1 MGNIVRK
8 LPIGIQS
15 FDKLRTENYL
25 YVDKTEFIY
34 QMAYQGVPYFLSR
47 PRRFGKS
54 LLLSTFK
61 AYFEGK
67 KELFRGLA
75 IEKLET
81 EWKEHP
87 VLHFSLN
94 AELYDSRKALENM
107 LERQLREWE
116 KIYDTGGEGITYSG
130 RFMTIIRRAA
140 EITGR
145 KVVVLIDE
153 YDKPL
158 LRNLHNEELQNEFR
172 ELLTAFYTVLKDAD
186 PWLRF
191 VFITG
196 VTKFAQVG
204 IFSNL
209 NHLNDISLAPQYAA
223 LCGMTLPEIEATFQ
237 PELHALAEANKL
249 SYEGTIEKITRRYD
263 GYHFDFRSGIALYNP
278 FSVLNVLSKQVF
290 YDYWFA
296 SGTPTFLAEMLRKT
310 NYDIRELDGIEVS
323 EVSLSDDRAN
333 INNPVPMIYQ
343 SGYLTIKSY
352 DEEFRLYTLGY
363 PNEEV
368 KYGFLNFVAS
378 MYAHLPET
386 ETPFYIG
393 RFIKELRSGNTE
405 AISHDSCQGRK
416 PFSEGADRA
425 VNYIAHQMKEV
436 GLKPINGDS
445 YFQQVN
451 IISSRTRCPDPMVL
465 KTPKGKIPLDWLEGY
480 TAFSARI
487 EPEIDIDNAELVFAG
502 YGIVAPEYGKNDF
515 EGIENPQDK
524 VAVVIVNDPGLGSD
538 NTDYFNGDIMT
549 YYGRWMYKF
558 EEGARQGLKGVLIIH
573 EDRGA
578 GYPWSVVRASAQSK
592 MYVDSDSDAYHC
604 PLNGWIQ
611 FNAAKQ
617 LLADNG
623 YDIDQLI
630 EQSKSPDFKPI
641 SLKSTV
647 TVSMRN
653 TFDRQQSP
661 NVIGYIP
668 GSGNTDE
675 SVIYLGH
682 WDHLGYGAPINGDSI
697 INGATDNAVAIAWML
712 EMARC
717 FNALKEKPRR
727 NIVFL
732 SPTCEETGFLG
743 TKYYVEHPLF
753 PIDKIA
759 AVINL
764 DVFPLWGENN
774 DVTITGYGN
783 SELDDTLA
791 ELAKKYNRYIMP
803 DPDAYNGMFYRSD
816 HFPFVQKGIPAMF
829 AKGWNDNRKQGK
841 EWAKEHIARYWAE
854 TYHKPTDQ
862 THPDTDDYSGL
873 LQEVQLFFDLGYKL
887 AQDTGYPKWKP
898 KSEFAN
904 VLKR

>member
-1 MGNIVRK
+1 MC
-8 LPIGIQS
+8 
-15 FDKLRTENYL
+15 
-25 YVDKTEFIY
+25 
-34 QMAYQGVPYFLSR
+34 
-47 PRRFGKS
+47 
-54 LLLSTFK
+54 
-61 AYFEGK
+61 
-67 KELFRGLA
+67 
-75 IEKLET
+75 
-81 EWKEHP
+81 
-87 VLHFSLN
+87 
-94 AELYDSRKALENM
+94 
-107 LERQLREWE
+107 
-116 KIYDTGGEGITYSG
+116 
-130 RFMTIIRRAA
+130 IR
-140 EITGR
+140 
-145 KVVVLIDE
+145 
-153 YDKPL
+153 
-158 LRNLHNEELQNEFR
+158 
-172 ELLTAFYTVLKDAD
+172 
-186 PWLRF
+186 
-191 VFITG
+191 
-196 VTKFAQVG
+196 
-204 IFSNL
+204 
-209 NHLNDISLAPQYAA
+209 
-223 LCGMTLPEIEATFQ
+223 
-237 PELHALAEANKL
+237 
-249 SYEGTIEKITRRYD
+249 
-263 GYHFDFRSGIALYNP
+263 
-278 FSVLNVLSKQVF
+278 
-290 YDYWFA
+290 
-296 SGTPTFLAEMLRKT
+296 
-310 NYDIRELDGIEVS
+310 
-323 EVSLSDDRAN
+323 DR
-333 INNPVPMIYQ
+333 
-343 SGYLTIKSY
+343 
-352 DEEFRLYTLGY
+352 
-363 PNEEV
+363 
-368 KYGFLNFVAS
+368 
-378 MYAHLPET
+378 
-386 ETPFYIG
+386 
-393 RFIKELRSGNTE
+393 
-405 AISHDSCQGRK
+405 
-416 PFSEGADRA
+416 
-425 VNYIAHQMKEV
+425 
-436 GLKPINGDS
+436 
-445 YFQQVN
+445 
-451 IISSRTRCPDPMVL
+451 
-465 KTPKGKIPLDWLEGY
+465 
-480 TAFSARI
+480 
-487 EPEIDIDNAELVFAG
+487 
-502 YGIVAPEYGKNDF
+502 
-515 EGIENPQDK
+515 
-524 VAVVIVNDPGLGSD
+524 
-538 NTDYFNGDIMT
+538 
-549 YYGRWMYKF
+549 
-558 EEGARQGLKGVLIIH
+558 
-573 EDRGA
+573 
-578 GYPWSVVRASAQSK
+578 
-592 MYVDSDSDAYHC
+592 DSDSDAYHC

-841 EWAKEHIARYWAE
+841 EWAKEHIAHYWAE

>member
-1 MGNIVRK
+1 MRNMKIITC
-8 LPIGIQS
+8 LLTI
-15 FDKLRTENYL
+15 T
-25 YVDKTEFIY
+25 
-34 QMAYQGVPYFLSR
+34 
-47 PRRFGKS
+47 S
-54 LLLSTFK
+54 LVFTACGGGSND
-61 AYFEGK
+61 
-67 KELFRGLA
+67 
-75 IEKLET
+75 IEKAKSVATT
-81 EWKEHP
+81 EH
-87 VLHFSLN
+87 
-94 AELYDSRKALENM
+94 
-107 LERQLREWE
+107 
-116 KIYDTGGEGITYSG
+116 
-130 RFMTIIRRAA
+130 
-140 EITGR
+140 
-145 KVVVLIDE
+145 
-153 YDKPL
+153 
-158 LRNLHNEELQNEFR
+158 
-172 ELLTAFYTVLKDAD
+172 LK
-186 PWLRF
+186 
-191 VFITG
+191 
-196 VTKFAQVG
+196 
-204 IFSNL
+204 
-209 NHLNDISLAPQYAA
+209 
-223 LCGMTLPEIEATFQ
+223 
-237 PELHALAEANKL
+237 
-249 SYEGTIEKITRRYD
+249 RY
-263 GYHFDFRSGIALYNP
+263 
-278 FSVLNVLSKQVF
+278 
-290 YDYWFA
+290 
-296 SGTPTFLAEMLRKT
+296 
-310 NYDIRELDGIEVS
+310 
-323 EVSLSDDRAN
+323 
-333 INNPVPMIYQ
+333 
-343 SGYLTIKSY
+343 
-352 DEEFRLYTLGY
+352 
-363 PNEEV
+363 
-368 KYGFLNFVAS
+368 
-378 MYAHLPET
+378 
-386 ETPFYIG
+386 
-393 RFIKELRSGNTE
+393 TE

-451 IISSRTRCPDPMVL
+451 IISSRTRCPDPIVL
-465 KTPKGKIPLDWLEGY
+465 NTPKGKIPLDWLEGY

-558 EEGARQGLKGVLIIH
+558 EEGARQGLKGDLIIH

-743 TKYYVEHPLF
+743 TKYYVDHPLF
-753 PIDKIA
+753 PIDMIA
-759 AVINL
+759 AGFNL

-841 EWAKEHIARYWAE
+841 EWAKEHIAHYWAE

>member
-1 MGNIVRK
+1 MRNMKIATCLLTITSLVLSACGGGGNDIEK
-8 LPIGIQS
+8 
-15 FDKLRTENYL
+15 
-25 YVDKTEFIY
+25 
-34 QMAYQGVPYFLSR
+34 A
-47 PRRFGKS
+47 KS
-54 LLLSTFK
+54 LAT
-61 AYFEGK
+61 
-67 KELFRGLA
+67 
-75 IEKLET
+75 T
-81 EWKEHP
+81 EH
-87 VLHFSLN
+87 
-94 AELYDSRKALENM
+94 
-107 LERQLREWE
+107 
-116 KIYDTGGEGITYSG
+116 
-130 RFMTIIRRAA
+130 
-140 EITGR
+140 
-145 KVVVLIDE
+145 
-153 YDKPL
+153 
-158 LRNLHNEELQNEFR
+158 
-172 ELLTAFYTVLKDAD
+172 LK
-186 PWLRF
+186 
-191 VFITG
+191 
-196 VTKFAQVG
+196 
-204 IFSNL
+204 
-209 NHLNDISLAPQYAA
+209 QY
-223 LCGMTLPEIEATFQ
+223 
-237 PELHALAEANKL
+237 
-249 SYEGTIEKITRRYD
+249 
-263 GYHFDFRSGIALYNP
+263 
-278 FSVLNVLSKQVF
+278 
-290 YDYWFA
+290 
-296 SGTPTFLAEMLRKT
+296 
-310 NYDIRELDGIEVS
+310 
-323 EVSLSDDRAN
+323 
-333 INNPVPMIYQ
+333 
-343 SGYLTIKSY
+343 
-352 DEEFRLYTLGY
+352 
-363 PNEEV
+363 
-368 KYGFLNFVAS
+368 
-378 MYAHLPET
+378 
-386 ETPFYIG
+386 
-393 RFIKELRSGNTE
+393 TE

-425 VNYIAHQMKEV
+425 VNYIARQMKEV

-445 YFQQVN
+445 YLQQVN
-451 IISSRTRCPDPMVL
+451 IISSRTQCPKPMVL
-465 KTPKGKIPLDWLEGY
+465 STPEGKISLDWLEGY

-578 GYPWSVVRASAQSK
+578 GYSWSVVRASAQSK